1 MIQSNAEKSFRSLLG
16 NAGPF
21 VLRGGLYQISAIATW
36 GGGNVAFNQLGADG
50 VTWLPVVDA
59 LTANGVSTVYLPTG
73 EFQLAPSS
81 LAVAASGVLTSSA
94 NYSDGETV
102 TIGTRVYTLQ
112 AALTAGDGH
121 VLIGADEATTITN
134 LTNAIND
141 SGGVPGT
148 DYNVVAPD
156 PNVTAVAAAHTVT
169 VTAKVPGAAAN
180 ADATTETA
188 ADAAW
193 GHATL
198 TDGTDQSPSALNV
211 DIARIPL
218 GPF

>member
-1 MIQSNAEKSFRSLLG
+1 MSESNAEKHFNNTGSE
-16 NAGPF
+16 GPF
-21 VLRGGLYQISAIATW
+21 VLRGGLYQINAVATW
-36 GGGNVAFNQLGADG
+36 GGGNLAFNQLGPDG
-50 VTWLPVVDA
+50 ATWLSVIDA
-59 LTANGVSTVYLPTG
+59 LTENGGQTVYLPTG
-73 EFQLAPSS
+73 QFEIVVSTP
-81 LAVAASGVLTSSA
+81 AVAASGVLTSSA

-112 AALTAGDGH
+112 AALTAGDGN
-121 VLIGADEATTITN
+121 VQIGVDEAHTITN

-148 DYNVVAPD
+148 DYNVNAAD
-156 PNVTAVAAAHTVT
+156 PNVTAVGAAHTVT
-169 VTAKVPGAAAN
+169 VTAKVPGTGDN
-180 ADATTETA
+180 AVATTETA

-193 GHATL
+193 GHTTL
-198 TDGTDQSPSALNV
+198 TGGVAQVPSALSV